1 MDADEAEKTGMV
13 ARIFTQETLL
23 DEAKEIAKKISSFS
37 KPAVQMA
44 KESINRSYETSLSEG
59 LRFERRLFHA
69 LFSTADQ
76 KEGMS
81 AFIEKREANFTNK

>member
-1 MDADEAEKTGMV
+1 MDADEAEKTGIV
-13 ARIFTQETLL
+13 ARIFAQETLL
-23 DEAKEIAKKISSFS
+23 DEAKKMAKKIASFS

-44 KESINRSYETSLSEG
+44 KESINRAFETSLSAG

-69 LFSTADQ
+69 MFSTADQ
-76 KEGMS
+76 KEGML